1 MRQILLI
8 FIFLPFFS
16 FSQIKKIEKS
26 SKRTEIGSIVGL
38 KIIKNESEF
47 DNSISY
53 NVVFSNLKYSQL
65 NDVSSFSFNETGNDF
80 NNLYSM
86 IIEGFNFENTKPLR
100 KVASNYKLYNEIT
113 LDIGSNQTLY
123 LRYGK
128 KGLAPI
134 TFQFYLI
141 DENGIDSWS
150 YWLSKKQINKLFSK

>member
-65 NDVSSFSFNETGNDF
+65 NDVSSFS
-80 NNLYSM
+80 L
-86 IIEGFNFENTKPLR
+86 
-100 KVASNYKLYNEIT
+100 
-113 LDIGSNQTLY
+113 
-123 LRYGK
+123 
-128 KGLAPI
+128 
-134 TFQFYLI
+134 
-141 DENGIDSWS
+141 
-150 YWLSKKQINKLFSK
+150 